1 MVVLN
6 RGDYVLV
13 KDEGVGRITVT
24 DFNPCYHLVWMLD
37 ERSPMSILRHKHYLT
52 PIDPALIP
60 ILSDST
66 KGES

>member
-1 MVVLN
+1 MAVLN
-6 RGDYVLV
+6 KGDYVLV

-24 DFNPCYHLVWMLD
+24 DFNPSYHLVWMLD

-52 PIDPALIP
+52 KLDDALIP

-66 KGES
+66 KQGE